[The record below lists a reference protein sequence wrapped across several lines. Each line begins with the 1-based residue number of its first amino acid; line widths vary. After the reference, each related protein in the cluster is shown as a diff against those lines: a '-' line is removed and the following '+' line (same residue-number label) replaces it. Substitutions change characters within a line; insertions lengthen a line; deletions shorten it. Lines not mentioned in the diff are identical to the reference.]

1 MNHLK
6 EFVATLK
13 TKGLKES
20 CSRGWNHVK
29 RKTFTYGDLL
39 FDVKHG
45 IDTCGQKS
53 ILDLDID
60 PSMKGDSISY
70 EPSPVKVVRSI
81 LEALSIA
88 HPNFTFVD
96 FGSGK
101 GRVLLLASEYPFKK
115 VIGVELS
122 RGLHEIAEQ
131 NIRKWTSSSSKST
144 DVASVNM
151 NALEFR
157 LPEEPL
163 VLFFFT
169 PFLGSVFTE
178 VVNKIRANLTS
189 SRHPIH
195 IVYYGR
201 NEENIGRLRDLG
213 IGYKKLDLKST
224 FFETGKFEAHLFV
237 RDAYEHA

>member
-1 MNHLK
+1 
-6 EFVATLK
+6 
-13 TKGLKES
+13 
-20 CSRGWNHVK
+20 VK
-29 RKTFTYGDLL
+29 RKTLTYGDLL
-39 FDVKHG
+39 FDLKYGV
-45 IDTCGQKS
+45 DTCGQKS

-60 PSMKGDSISY
+60 PSMKTDSISY

-81 LEALSIA
+81 LEALSIT

-101 GRVLLLASEYPFKK
+101 GRVLLLASEYPYRR

-122 RGLHEIAEQ
+122 RRLHEIAEA
-131 NIRKWTSSSSKST
+131 NIKKWKRLSSKNA

-151 NALEFR
+151 NALEFS

-169 PFLGSVFTE
+169 PFLGSVFAE
-178 VVNKIRANLTS
+178 VVNKIRVNLQS
-189 SRHPIH
+189 SKHPVH

-213 IGYKKLDLKST
+213 IDHKKMDLKNT
-224 FFETGKFEAHLFV
+224 FFATGKFEVHLFV
-237 RDAYEHA
+237 KDTYEHS